1 MLEKFPVETLRPGD
15 VLVTNDP
22 WLCAGHLF
30 DIAIAAPVFRQRRV
44 VAIVGIV
51 GHVTDIGGTRCG

>member
-1 MLEKFPVETLRPGD
+1 MPFD
-15 VLVTNDP
+15 
-22 WLCAGHLF
+22 